1 MALSFA
7 AGKPIPTNSAQTF
20 ADGLATRDPQQ
31 EALTIIKRG
40 AARVLQLTEDD
51 IAEAVRAHFQDTHN
65 LAEGGGA
72 ASLAGLM
79 QERARM
85 SSKRVAVILSG
96 GNIDASVYRRILA
109 GETPTK
115 DGEK

>member
-1 MALSFA
+1 MALSFT

-20 ADGLATRDPQQ
+20 ADGIATRDPRQ

-40 AARVLQLTEDD
+40 ASRILQLSEDD
-51 IAEAVRAHFQDTHN
+51 IAEAVRAFFQDTHN
-65 LAEGGGA
+65 VAEGAGA
-72 ASLAGLM
+72 TPLAGLM

-85 SSKRVAVILSG
+85 TGKKAAVILTG

-109 GETPTK
+109 GQTPTV
-115 DGEK
+115 G